1 MAFDTDGMKKRR
13 MQKNEELHKRLQ
25 QQKKLMLR
33 LVAAVGILI
42 GCAVLIFF
50 VPWGRYETGPQQTQ
64 PQQTQPQQ
72 TQPQQTDPLQTDPTG
87 TGVIPET
94 TEDLSARELY
104 TVIHIAAA
112 GDLNVTDK
120 MVASGGITF
129 DFSQV
134 FQDVMPLLSDADLT
148 LLNFEGIL
156 CGNPYGSQ
164 LGSAPPQ
171 VLTALTNAGVDMLQ
185 VANSK
190 IINNGMFGL
199 ETTLQSIRNAG
210 LLSVGAYATNQ
221 DYSRSGGYVIQE
233 VGGIRVAFVAFTKG
247 MDGMALPEGNEDCVN
262 LLYEDYSSNYKK
274 INSTKIK
281 RILRNV
287 ENQKPDITIALL
299 HWGSEYNDA
308 HNATQES
315 IKEMMFAGGV
325 DAIIGTHPHYVQ
337 QIELNEQDGTFIA
350 YSLGDFISDAERS
363 GTEYSIVLNL
373 EITRNNI
380 SGETKVTGYEY
391 TPIFTVADEKGILKV
406 VRLREAIKA
415 YEAGHVS
422 RVTKETYDQ
431 MVYALGRV
439 ESRVH
444 PPEEKK

>member
-13 MQKNEELHKRLQ
+13 MQKNEQLQQRLQ
-25 QQKKLMLR
+25 QQKKMMLR
-33 LVAAVGILI
+33 LLAAVAILI

-50 VPWGRYETGPQQTQ
+50 VPWGKYETGPQQTD
-64 PQQTQPQQ
+64 PQQT
-72 TQPQQTDPLQTDPTG
+72 G
-87 TGVIPET
+87 TEGTVSTMET
-94 TEDLSARELY
+94 TGEQSSRDPY

-120 MVASGGITF
+120 LVASGGITF
-129 DFSQV
+129 DFSQM
-134 FQDVMPLLSDADLT
+134 FQDVMPLLTDADYT

-156 CGNPYGSQ
+156 CGSPYGSQ
-164 LGSAPPQ
+164 LGSAPSQ

-199 ETTLQSIRNAG
+199 ENTLQAIRNAG
-210 LLSVGAYATNQ
+210 LTTVGAYASNQ
-221 DYSRSGGYVIQE
+221 EYKSSGGYVIQDI
-233 VGGIRVAFVAFTKG
+233 GGVRVAFVAFTKG
-247 MDGMALPEGNEDCVN
+247 MDGMALPEGSEDCVN

-274 INSTKIK
+274 INSTKIR

-308 HNATQES
+308 HSATQES
-315 IKEMMFAGGV
+315 IKDLIFESGV

-337 QIELNEQDGTFIA
+337 QMELNEDGTFIA
-350 YSLGDFISDAERS
+350 YSLGDFISDAERA
-363 GTEYSIVLNL
+363 GTEYSVVLNL
-373 EITRNNI
+373 EITRDNAT
-380 SGETKVTGYEY
+380 GETKVTGYEY
-391 TPIFTVADEKGILKV
+391 TPIFTAVDDAGILKV
-406 VRLREAIKA
+406 VRLREAIAA

-422 RVTKETYDQ
+422 RVSQASYDK
-431 MVYALGRV
+431 MIYALSRV

-444 PPEEKK
+444 PEEE

>member
-13 MQKNEELHKRLQ
+13 MQKNEQLQQRLQ
-25 QQKKLMLR
+25 QQKKMITR
-33 LVAAVGILI
+33 LVAAAAILL
-42 GCAVLIFF
+42 GCAALIFL
-50 VPWGRYETGPQQTQ
+50 VPWGRYETGPKQT
-64 PQQTQPQQ
+64 T
-72 TQPQQTDPLQTDPTG
+72 PQQTDPQQSDSQQLE
-87 TGVIPET
+87 IPVQT
-94 TEDLSARELY
+94 TEAELFRDPY

-120 MVASGGITF
+120 VVASGGITF
-129 DFSQV
+129 DFSQM
-134 FQDVMPLLSDADLT
+134 FQDVMPLLTEADYT
-148 LLNFEGIL
+148 VLNFEGIL
-156 CGNPYGSQ
+156 SGSPYGSK
-164 LGSAPPQ
+164 LSSAPNQ
-171 VLTALTNAGVDMLQ
+171 VLTALYNSGVDMLQ

-190 IINNGMFGL
+190 SISNGTVGL

-210 LLSVGAYATNQ
+210 LTSIGAYASNQ
-221 DYSRSGGYVIQE
+221 EYKSSGGYVIQD

-247 MDGMALPEGNEDCVN
+247 LDGMALPDGSEDCVN

-308 HNATQES
+308 HSATQES
-315 IKEMMFAGGV
+315 IKSLMFNNGV

-337 QIELNEQDGTFIA
+337 QISLNETDGTFIA
-350 YSLGDFISDAERS
+350 YSLGDLISDAERA
-363 GTEYSIVLNL
+363 GTEYSIVLDL

-380 SGETKVTGYEY
+380 SGETKVTGYDY
-391 TPIFTVADEKGILKV
+391 TPIFTVADEKGVLKV
-406 VRLREAIKA
+406 VRLREAIAA

-422 RVTKETYDQ
+422 RVTKETYDK
-431 MVYALGRV
+431 MVYALKRV
-439 ESRVH
+439 EDRVK
-444 PPEEKK
+444 E

>member
-13 MQKNEELHKRLQ
+13 EQKNEQLQQRLQ
-25 QQKKLMLR
+25 KQKKLIWR
-33 LVAAVGILI
+33 LIAAAGILV

-50 VPWGRYETGPQQTQ
+50 VPWGRYETGPQQTD
-64 PQQTQPQQ
+64 
-72 TQPQQTDPLQTDPTG
+72 PQQTDPTATA
-87 TGVIPET
+87 TET
-94 TEDLSARELY
+94 TGEQAIRDPY

-120 MVASGGITF
+120 LVASGGITF
-129 DFSQV
+129 DFTQI
-134 FQDVMPLLSDADLT
+134 FQDVMPLLTDADYT

-164 LGSAPPQ
+164 LASSPPQ

-199 ETTLQSIRNAG
+199 ETTLQTIRNAG
-210 LLSVGAYATNQ
+210 LTSVGAYATNK
-221 DYSRSGGYVIQE
+221 DYKSSGGYVIQD
-233 VGGIRVAFVAFTKG
+233 VSGVRVAFVAFTKG
-247 MDGMALPEGNEDCVN
+247 MDGMALPEGSEDCVN

-274 INSTKIK
+274 INSTKIR

-287 ENQKPDITIALL
+287 ENARPDITIALL

-315 IKEMMFAGGV
+315 IKELMFENGV

-337 QIELNEQDGTFIA
+337 EMELNQDGTFIA
-350 YSLGDFISDAERS
+350 YSLGDFISDAERA
-363 GTEYSIVLNL
+363 GTEYSVVLNL
-373 EITRNNI
+373 EITRDNL
-380 SGETKVTGYEY
+380 SGETKITGYEY
-391 TPIFTVADEKGILKV
+391 TPIFTVSDEKGMLKV

-422 RVTKETYDQ
+422 RVTKEIYDQ
-431 MVYALGRV
+431 MVYAIGRV
-439 ESRVH
+439 DTRVH
-444 PPEEKK
+444 PPEEKE

>member
-1 MAFDTDGMKKRR
+1 
-13 MQKNEELHKRLQ
+13 
-25 QQKKLMLR
+25 MLR
-33 LVAAVGILI
+33 LAAAAAILL

-50 VPWGRYETGPQQTQ
+50 VPWGLYETGPQQTD
-64 PQQTQPQQ
+64 PQQTEA
-72 TQPQQTDPLQTDPTG
+72 TQETQENIFRDP
-87 TGVIPET
+87 
-94 TEDLSARELY
+94 Y

-120 MVASGGITF
+120 LVASGGITF

-134 FQDVMPLLSDADLT
+134 FQDVIPLLSDADYT

-171 VLTALTNAGVDMLQ
+171 VLTALQNAGVDMLQ

-210 LLSVGAYATNQ
+210 LQSVGAYASTQEYKNG
-221 DYSRSGGYVIQE
+221 GGYVIQDI
-233 VGGIRVAFVAFTKG
+233 GGVRVAFVAFTKG
-247 MDGMALPEGNEDCVN
+247 MDGMALPEGSEDCVN

-287 ENQKPDITIALL
+287 ENAKPDITIALL

-315 IKEMMFAGGV
+315 IKNLMFSNGV

-337 QIELNEQDGTFIA
+337 QMTLNEDGTFIA
-350 YSLGDFISDAERS
+350 YSLGDLISDAERAC
-363 GTEYSIVLNL
+363 TEYSVVLNL

-391 TPIFTVADEKGILKV
+391 TPIFTVAQEDGTLKV
-406 VRLREAIKA
+406 VRLREGIRA
-415 YEAGHVS
+415 YEAGHVN
-422 RVTKETYDQ
+422 RVTQEIYDK
-431 MVYALGRV
+431 MLYALERIEKRV
-439 ESRVH
+439 KE
-444 PPEEKK
+444 